1 MITVEQATERVL
13 ATAKPLSPEFVSL
26 EQARGRV
33 LAEDLTADR
42 DFPPFHRVT
51 MDGIA
56 IAFSAFQAGNRTFRI
71 AGIQAAGEPQLSLD
85 NSLDCLEVMTGAVLP
100 QNTDTVIRYE
110 DLDIR
115 DGVAQLQIEQIQA
128 GQNVHRQGHDRKTGD
143 LIIPHPRMLSPAE
156 IGVAATIGKS
166 LVRVLRQPKV
176 VIIATG
182 DELVPVDAQPLP
194 HQIRISNAYQLAAAL
209 DSWQIHAERLHL
221 RDDPQQT
228 REQLAHC
235 LSHYDAIILSG
246 GVSMGKYDHVPTAL
260 DELGVQKSF
269 HRVMQRPGK
278 PFWFGVSTDG
288 KPVFAFP
295 GNPVSS
301 FVGITRYFLPWLK
314 QSLGLQPFSQHAAIL
329 GKDFSFTP
337 HLTYFLQ
344 VRIHFNDKGQLI
356 GMPFEGHGSGDLA
369 NLADADAFM
378 QLPAEQTDFKQ
389 GEVFPVFFYRM
400 HL

>member
-378 QLPAEQTDFKQ
+378 QLPAQQTDFKQ

>member
-13 ATAKPLSPEFVSL
+13 ATAKPLSTEIVTL

-33 LAEDLTADR
+33 LAEDLQADR
-42 DFPPFHRVT
+42 DFPPFNRVT

-56 IAFSAFQAGNRTFRI
+56 ITFSAFAAGNRAFPI
-71 AGIQAAGEPQLSLD
+71 AGIQAAGEPQLTLKDSH
-85 NSLDCLEVMTGAVLP
+85 SCLEVMTGAVLP
-100 QNTDTVIRYE
+100 EHADTIIRYE

-115 DGVAQLQIEQIQA
+115 DGVAHIQIEQIQA
-128 GQNVHRQGHDRKTGD
+128 GQNVHRQGHDRKTGE
-143 LIIPHPRMLSPAE
+143 LIIPHPRILSPAE

-166 LVRVLRQPKV
+166 HIRVLRQPKV

-182 DELVPVDAQPLP
+182 DELVPVTAQPLP

-209 DSWQIHAERLHL
+209 DSWQISADKLHL
-221 RDDPQQT
+221 RDDPRQT

-235 LSHYDAIILSG
+235 LDHYDAIILSG
-246 GVSMGKYDHVPTAL
+246 GVSMGKYDHVPAAL
-260 DELGVQKSF
+260 DELGVERSF

-278 PFWFGVSTDG
+278 PFWFGVSPDG

-301 FVGITRYFLPWLK
+301 FVGLTRYLVPWLK
-314 QSLGLQPFSQHAAIL
+314 QSLGIPPFTRQYAIL
-329 GKDFSFTP
+329 GSDFSFAP
-337 HLTYFLQ
+337 QLTYFLQ
-344 VRIHFNDKGQLI
+344 VRIQFNDKGQVV

-378 QLPAEQTDFKQ
+378 QLPADRTDFQK
-389 GEVFPVFFYRM
+389 GEVFPVFFYRIQ
-400 HL
+400 L

>member
-1 MITVEQATERVL
+1 MITVEQASEWVL
-13 ATAKPLSPEFVSL
+13 GTAKTLSTEEVAL
-26 EQARGRV
+26 EGARGRV
-33 LAEDLTADR
+33 LAEELCADR
-42 DFPPFHRVT
+42 DFPPFNRVT

-56 IAFSAFQAGNRTFRI
+56 IAFRAFESGQRSFRI
-71 AGIQAAGEPQLSLD
+71 AGIQAAGEPPLSLND
-85 NSLDCLEVMTGAVLP
+85 PHECLEVMTGAVLP
-100 QNTDTVIRYE
+100 GNTDTIIRYE
-110 DLDIR
+110 DLEIK
-115 DGVAQLQIEQIQA
+115 DGVAQLQIEEIKA
-128 GQNVHRQGHDRKTGD
+128 GQNVHKQGTDRKNGD
-143 LIIPHPRMLSPAE
+143 LIIPSPRILSPAE
-156 IGVAATIGKS
+156 IGVAATIGKITIK
-166 LVRVLRQPKV
+166 VLRKPKV

-182 DELVPVDAQPLP
+182 DELVPVAQQPLP

-209 DSWQIHAERLHL
+209 DGWQINADKLHL
-221 RDDPQQT
+221 HDDPGQT
-228 REQLAHC
+228 RRELARCLEQ
-235 LSHYDAIILSG
+235 YDAVILSG
-246 GVSMGKYDHVPTAL
+246 GVSMGKYDHVPAAL
-260 DELGVQKSF
+260 DELGVQKLF

-278 PFWFGVSTDG
+278 PFWFGKSTDG

-314 QSLGLQPFSQHAAIL
+314 LSLGLKPFNNQYAIL
-329 GKDFSFTP
+329 GSDFTFTP

-344 VRIHFNDKGQLI
+344 VRIQFSEAGQLI

-378 QLPAEQTDFKQ
+378 QLPADRTDFKK

>member
-128 GQNVHRQGHDRKTGD
+128 GQNVHRQ
-143 LIIPHPRMLSPAE
+143 
-156 IGVAATIGKS
+156 
-166 LVRVLRQPKV
+166 
-176 VIIATG
+176 
-182 DELVPVDAQPLP
+182 
-194 HQIRISNAYQLAAAL
+194 
-209 DSWQIHAERLHL
+209 
-221 RDDPQQT
+221 
-228 REQLAHC
+228 
-235 LSHYDAIILSG
+235 
-246 GVSMGKYDHVPTAL
+246 
-260 DELGVQKSF
+260 
-269 HRVMQRPGK
+269 
-278 PFWFGVSTDG
+278 
-288 KPVFAFP
+288 
-295 GNPVSS
+295 
-301 FVGITRYFLPWLK
+301 
-314 QSLGLQPFSQHAAIL
+314 
-329 GKDFSFTP
+329 
-337 HLTYFLQ
+337 
-344 VRIHFNDKGQLI
+344 
-356 GMPFEGHGSGDLA
+356 
-369 NLADADAFM
+369 
-378 QLPAEQTDFKQ
+378 
-389 GEVFPVFFYRM
+389 
-400 HL
+400 

>member
-56 IAFSAFQAGNRTFRI
+56 IAFSAFQAGNRNFRI

-110 DLDIR
+110 DLDIQ

-166 LVRVLRQPKV
+166 LIQVLRQPKV

-182 DELVPVDAQPLP
+182 DELVPVDTQPLP

-235 LSHYDAIILSG
+235 LSHFDAIILSG

-278 PFWFGVSTDG
+278 PFWFGVSRDG

-314 QSLGLQPFSQHAAIL
+314 QSLGIQPFSKHVAIL
-329 GKDFSFTP
+329 GRDFSFTP

-356 GMPFEGHGSGDLA
+356 GIPFEGHGSGDLA

>member
-378 QLPAEQTDFKQ
+378 QLPAEQTNFKQ

>member
-13 ATAKPLSPEFVSL
+13 ATSKSL
-26 EQARGRV
+26 FTEDVALEAARGRV
-33 LAEDLTADR
+33 LAEDLLADR
-42 DFPPFHRVT
+42 DFPPFDRVT

-56 IAFSAFQAGNRTFRI
+56 IRFESFEAGSRSFQI
-71 AGIQAAGEPQLSLD
+71 AGIQAAGEPQLTLSNL
-85 NSLDCLEVMTGAVLP
+85 SECLEVMTGAVLP
-100 QNTDTVIRYE
+100 ENTDTVIRYE

-115 DGVAQLQIEQIQA
+115 DGVAHLQIEQIKA
-128 GQNVHRQGHDRKTGD
+128 GQNVHRQGTDRQTGD
-143 LIIPHPRMLSPAE
+143 LIIPHPRILSPAE

-166 LVRVLRQPKV
+166 RIKVLRQPKV

-182 DELVPVDAQPLP
+182 DELVAVDQQPLP

-209 DSWQIHAERLHL
+209 DGWQIQADRLHL
-221 RDDPQQT
+221 HDDPKQT
-228 REQLAHC
+228 REALAHC
-235 LSHYDAIILSG
+235 LEHYDAILLSG
-246 GVSMGKYDHVPTAL
+246 GVSMGKYDHVPAAL
-260 DELGVQKSF
+260 DELGVKKSF

-278 PFWFGVSTDG
+278 PFWFGVSPDG

-314 QSLGLQPFSQHAAIL
+314 QSLGLRPFNGQRAIL
-329 GKDFSFTP
+329 GSDFTFTP
-337 HLTYFLQ
+337 ELTYFLQ
-344 VRIHFNDKGQLI
+344 VRVHFDENGHLI
-356 GMPFEGHGSGDLA
+356 GLPFEGHGSGDLA
-369 NLADADAFM
+369 NLVDADAFM
-378 QLPAEQTDFKQ
+378 QLPSDRTDFKK